1 MLTRLRFVEAIRA
14 ALSAA
19 GVDESKYNGHSF
31 RIGAATT
38 AAAKGFEDLAIKT
51 LGRWR
56 SVAYLDYIRT
66 PEVVYCV
73 HSGMFYTYT

>member
-1 MLTRLRFVEAIRA
+1 MLTRLRFVEA

-38 AAAKGFEDLAIKT
+38 AAAKGFEDSAIKK
-51 LGRWR
+51 WR

-66 PEVVYCV
+66 PRSELANYSRLLCA
-73 HSGMFYTYT
+73 